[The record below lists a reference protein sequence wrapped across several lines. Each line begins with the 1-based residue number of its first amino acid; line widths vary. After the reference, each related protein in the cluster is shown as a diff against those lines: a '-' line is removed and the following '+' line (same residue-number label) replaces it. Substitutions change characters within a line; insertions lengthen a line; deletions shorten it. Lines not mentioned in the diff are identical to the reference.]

1 MRYRLH
7 DADLRLLNTASDSLS
22 EALQSLPLDQ
32 FREPE
37 RVQRARED
45 FQALRAKREIYSVAR
60 LFRELKEQTNIDW
73 YLSPQERRDLRTL
86 ESLID
91 SFGEGA
97 LQPALDES
105 FLDLLSLM
113 ESLDDSIAGVQDQA
127 EAVNDAVN
135 IMTVHKSKGLQNS
148 RSSFFRTFLLTSG
161 NQARARTIHSAT
173 RSKRQ
178 LLPLLTRT
186 SKSATSMK
194 RAAFSTS
201 P

>member
-1 MRYRLH
+1 
-7 DADLRLLNTASDSLS
+7 
-22 EALQSLPLDQ
+22 LQSLPLDQ

-135 IMTVHKSKGLQNS
+135 IMTVHKSKGLGIPG
-148 RSSFFRTFLLTSG
+148 RLSSEPFC
-161 NQARARTIHSAT
+161 
-173 RSKRQ
+173 
-178 LLPLLTRT
+178 
-186 SKSATSMK
+186 
-194 RAAFSTS
+194 
-201 P
+201 

>member
-1 MRYRLH
+1 LTGTCRHKNDETYEHWSRLS
-7 DADLRLLNTASDSLS
+7 T
-22 EALQSLPLDQ
+22 
-32 FREPE
+32 
-37 RVQRARED
+37 
-45 FQALRAKREIYSVAR
+45 
-60 LFRELKEQTNIDW
+60 
-73 YLSPQERRDLRTL
+73 
-86 ESLID
+86 

-135 IMTVHKSKGLQNS
+135 IMTVHKSKGPE
-148 RSSFFRTFLLTSG
+148 FPVVFLPNL
-161 NQARARTIHSAT
+161 SADQWEPST
-173 RSKRQ
+173 RSYDT
-178 LLPLLTRT
+178 LGHTLEETAATLLTRT